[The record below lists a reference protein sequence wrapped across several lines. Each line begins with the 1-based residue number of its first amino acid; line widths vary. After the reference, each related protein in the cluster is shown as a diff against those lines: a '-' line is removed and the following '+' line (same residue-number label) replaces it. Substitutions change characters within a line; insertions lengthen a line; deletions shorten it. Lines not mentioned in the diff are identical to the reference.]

1 MLSFGYSLLRAN
13 LVALINGQG
22 LSPQIGFLH
31 ADGAGHSALASDL
44 MEEFRALVVDALVVD
59 LISRRRLSTDDFT
72 PATSDAQGAESE
84 PCRMTNTAARLFIHE
99 FEEKMQAP
107 INVRDAG
114 DQREPTSLRHL
125 MLRQVR
131 DLARALRGAD
141 DYTPFIG
148 R

>member
-1 MLSFGYSLLRAN
+1 
-13 LVALINGQG
+13 
-22 LSPQIGFLH
+22 
-31 ADGAGHSALASDL
+31 
-44 MEEFRALVVDALVVD
+44 
-59 LISRRRLSTDDFT
+59 
-72 PATSDAQGAESE
+72 
-84 PCRMTNTAARLFIHE
+84 MTNTAARLFIHE

-114 DQREPTSLRHL
+114 GQREPISLRHL